1 MSQQSEVTRSQSQTG
16 LVTLSKDVILK
27 EQDHKEVVKRIA
39 YAVNRLGKLFQ
50 IPGWSE
56 ENAVIL
62 AEWIYDNYKYESL
75 EAVEECLRNPPETFD
90 EDGKKENNWRLT
102 PDRIQKWM
110 AVQLEK
116 EAIKREKENE
126 KLKEDFKEELPVV
139 DYEKFKM
146 RLAKGEALKEP
157 TAAEKSGFTDEG
169 YRKFK
174 EERLRKQIQE
184 KGKPSA

>member
-1 MSQQSEVTRSQSQTG
+1 M
-16 LVTLSKDVILK
+16 TLSKDVILK
-27 EQDHKEVVKRIA
+27 EQDRNEVIKRIA

-50 IPGWSE
+50 VPNWSE

-62 AEWIYDNYKYESL
+62 AEWVFDNYKFESL
-75 EAVEECLRNPPETFD
+75 ESVEGVLKNPPIGSDNT
-90 EDGKKENNWRLT
+90 WRLT
-102 PDRIQKWM
+102 PDTIQKWM
-110 AVQLEK
+110 SVQLEK

-126 KLKEDFKEELPVV
+126 KLKQDFKEELPVV

>member
-27 EQDHKEVVKRIA
+27 EQDHKEVIKRIA
-39 YAVNRLGKLFQ
+39 LALRRLGTLFQ
-50 IPGWSE
+50 VPGFSD

-62 AEWIYDNYKYESL
+62 AEWVYDNYKFESL
-75 EAVEECLRNPPETFD
+75 EAVEECLRNPPDTFD
-90 EDGKKENNWRLT
+90 ENGKKEINWRLT
-102 PDRIQKWM
+102 PDRIKQWM
-110 AVQLEK
+110 SVQLEK

-126 KLKEDFKEELPVV
+126 KLKQDFKEELPVV
-139 DYEKFKM
+139 DYEKFKA

-169 YRKFK
+169 YLKFK
-174 EERLRKQIQE
+174 AERLRKQIQD
-184 KGKPSA
+184 GK